1 MKEICTAWIPNAD
14 VPYRVIYV
22 RVPGNE
28 WPSSCSGSANI
39 CMCQGCW
46 SSLRNLNGICST
58 ILTSALPKQ
67 NMRLFR
73 NPNNPRKEHP
83 VHCGYCIS
91 WSSQQDIME
100 KLHPTYKICLD
111 CFSSKI
117 YTGHPFSSWWFP
129 ITDSSFWVQHFIESK
144 IVQSP
149 AFTPSHYLH
158 PWCVCVRG
166 ASYYTIRRILY
177 SDNCWTYRSVHSF
190 LSGNGD
196 WLWSLE

>member
-1 MKEICTAWIPNAD
+1 MFPSVGITQEIRTAWIQSD
-14 VPYRVIYV
+14 ILLGQCKHLHVS
-22 RVPGNE
+22 
-28 WPSSCSGSANI
+28 SSCNAT
-39 CMCQGCW
+39 
-46 SSLRNLNGICST
+46 RF
-58 ILTSALPKQ
+58 
-67 NMRLFR
+67 FR

-91 WSSQQDIME
+91 WSSQQDMME